1 MRGPR
6 TPRVIVVGAGIGG
19 LSVAMRLAAHGVD
32 VLVLEREHDVGGKAR
47 AEQLHGYVVDAGPTV
62 VTMHWALEEV
72 FAGAGA
78 RLEQCLRLEPSVVI
92 ARHVWRDG
100 TTFDLFADPQRA
112 LDEVGRVFGG
122 RDRAA
127 YAAFRQDA
135 RRIYETIEEPF
146 LRSPAPTLR
155 SMMKEA
161 LHDFGALARIGAHR
175 SMMRDLEG
183 RFQSPKLAQ
192 LFGRYATYCGSSP
205 YDAPA
210 TLNLVSHVEAM
221 GVYRVS
227 GGVAALAQAMRSVAS
242 AHGATFRF
250 GAVMTAVLDGAAGAR
265 GVRLQGGEELAADAV
280 VFNGDIAALAEMT
293 ERRAVVAHR
302 SENRSFS
309 AVTWAAV
316 ARATGV
322 PLAHHNVFFSDDYR
336 AEFEA
341 LRALHVPAQPT
352 VYLCAQDRGDAPRQL
367 GPERMLLIVNAPA
380 TGDDPARWQAL
391 ENEQCDRAA
400 FQQIEQCGLSL
411 EILARRRCTPR
422 EWHQRFPATGGSLYG
437 PITSG
442 SMSAMARQGSKT
454 KLPGL
459 FLAGG
464 SVHPGPG
471 VPMSA
476 LSGTRAAE
484 ATLAYLA
491 STAPSRSAGIAGT
504 TSTA

>member
-1 MRGPR
+1 
-6 TPRVIVVGAGIGG
+6 
-19 LSVAMRLAAHGVD
+19 
-32 VLVLEREHDVGGKAR
+32 
-47 AEQLHGYVVDAGPTV
+47 
-62 VTMHWALEEV
+62 
-72 FAGAGA
+72 
-78 RLEQCLRLEPSVVI
+78 LEPSVVI

-380 TGDDPARWQAL
+380 TGM
-391 ENEQCDRAA
+391 
-400 FQQIEQCGLSL
+400 
-411 EILARRRCTPR
+411 TPR
-422 EWHQRFPATGGSLYG
+422 GGKHWRTNNAIERHSNK
-437 PITSG
+437 SSNVG
-442 SMSAMARQGSKT
+442 SRSRSWR
-454 KLPGL
+454 
-459 FLAGG
+459 AGAAHRG
-464 SVHPGPG
+464 
-471 VPMSA
+471 
-476 LSGTRAAE
+476 SGTRGFRRPGDH
-484 ATLAYLA
+484 
-491 STAPSRSAGIAGT
+491 STAPSPVARCRRWRGRGRRPSFRACSWPAAASTRARAFRCRPSVEPEPRRLRSRTWLRPPHRGRRVSLALHRRRE
-504 TSTA
+504 